1 MKLRLFAALCSMVLG
16 VLPAAAAEPFR
27 YALDIEAPA
36 EIKSLL
42 LQYLD
47 VVRLRASERMSAE
60 QLSRLVDATPDE
72 ATRLL
77 ETEGYFAPQI
87 TLTYRQDKAMP
98 HVLLTVV
105 PGKPVRVGKVQFV
118 VSGAIAD
125 NQPLREQV
133 QAQILAAWTLPQGDI
148 FKQKE
153 WDEVKKRSLSLLQ
166 EKGYAAASIAS
177 SEARID
183 PAAQSAELQLE
194 LDSGAAYRFGSLN
207 INGLK
212 HYPESLVRDQATFVP
227 GDSYRRS
234 DLVDMQNRLHDLPHF
249 SLVVMDP
256 ELSPE
261 PPYEA
266 SVRIDVQEA
275 PRHKVTTGLGYSTNT
290 GIKSELGYRFLN
302 LANRGWI
309 SESKLRLE
317 QFEQAAETSVTL
329 PRLGAGYEHRAS
341 MGYLRSD
348 VQNLLSHTWRAGIS
362 RQHEDFHLTRIW
374 SLEYLAEQR
383 ELEDG
388 TQENPR
394 SLALK
399 FQWLRRDVDDIRN
412 PRRGNLLQLVAGG
425 AHEKLLSD
433 ASFLHLYGR
442 GVRYWPMGPQG
453 VLIARAEM
461 GQTFANE
468 EADVPSD
475 WLFRAGGAGSV
486 RGYDYQSLGVESGGS
501 IVPGRV
507 LATASIEYQIPVYK
521 DWRAAVFVD
530 HGSAAGRWADW
541 HGKTG
546 AGVGARWVSP
556 VGVLGLDLARAIE
569 DRKWRLHVALGLAF

>member
-1 MKLRLFAALCSMVLG
+1 MKLRLFAVLCAMLLAG
-16 VLPAAAAEPFR
+16 LPARAAEPF
-27 YALDIEAPA
+27 YTLEIDAPS

-47 VVRLRASERMSAE
+47 VERLRTSERMSAE

-77 ETEGYFAPQI
+77 ETEGYFSPLI
-87 TLTYRQDKAMP
+87 TLSYKQDQALP
-98 HVLLTVV
+98 QVLLKVE
-105 PGKPVRVGKVQFV
+105 PGKPVRVGKVQLV
-118 VSGAIAD
+118 LSGAIAAD
-125 NQPLREQV
+125 NPALQEQV
-133 QAQILAAWTLPQGDI
+133 KAQILSAWALPQGDI

-153 WDEVKKRSLSLLQ
+153 WDEAKKRSLYLLQ
-166 EKGYAAASIAS
+166 EKGYAAASIAR
-177 SEARID
+177 SEARVD
-183 PAAQSAELQLE
+183 VAAQSVELQLDLE
-194 LDSGAAYRFGSLN
+194 SGGAYRFGALT

-212 HYPESLVRDQATFVP
+212 YYPEFLVREQASFAP
-227 GDSYRRS
+227 GDIYRRS

-249 SLVVMDP
+249 SLVVVDP

-266 SVRIDVQEA
+266 PVRIDVQEA
-275 PRHKVTTGLGYSTNT
+275 PRHKITSGVGYSTNT
-290 GIKSELGYRFLN
+290 GVKTELGYRFLN

-309 SESKLRLE
+309 AESKLRLE

-329 PRLGAGYEHRAS
+329 PRLGGGYERR
-341 MGYLRSD
+341 MNVGYLRSD

-362 RQHEDFHLTRIW
+362 RQHEDFHLSRIW
-374 SLEYLAEQR
+374 SLEYLSERR

-388 TQENPR
+388 TQESPR
-394 SLALK
+394 TLALK

-412 PRRGNLLQLVAGG
+412 PRRGTLLQLVAGG
-425 AHEKLLSD
+425 AHQKLLSD

-442 GVRYWPMGPQG
+442 GVRYWPLAKQG
-453 VLIARAEM
+453 VLIARAEL
-461 GQTFANE
+461 GQTFANQ
-468 EADVPSD
+468 EANIPSD

-507 LATASIEYQIPVYK
+507 LATASLEYQIPVYK
-521 DWRAAVFVD
+521 DWRAATFID

-546 AGVGARWVSP
+546 VGVGARWVSP
-556 VGVLGLDLARAIE
+556 VGVLGLDLARAVE
-569 DRKWRLHVALGLAF
+569 NRQWRLHVALGLAF